1 MPNLGGW
8 EWVILAVVALL
19 LFGGTRL
26 AGFGKNAGKAI
37 REFKEET
44 KSIKADEAPRPDASR
59 PAPRASD
66 EVLDA
71 EIVERPA
78 DPKTDKQL

>member
-1 MPNLGGW
+1 MNLGGW

-26 AGFGKNAGKAI
+26 AGIGKSAGRAI

-44 KSIKADEAPRPDASR
+44 QAGKQPPAVNPPPGNGRTTGSQAETERKPDT
-59 PAPRASD
+59 
-66 EVLDA
+66 DA
-71 EIVERPA
+71 
-78 DPKTDKQL
+78 

>member
-26 AGFGKNAGKAI
+26 AGIGKSAGKAI

-44 KSIKADEAPRPDASR
+44 AATNTKDA
-59 PAPRASD
+59 
-66 EVLDA
+66 
-71 EIVERPA
+71 PA
-78 DPKTDKQL
+78 DSVATPTVAESAPLSATPEQEQKSQA